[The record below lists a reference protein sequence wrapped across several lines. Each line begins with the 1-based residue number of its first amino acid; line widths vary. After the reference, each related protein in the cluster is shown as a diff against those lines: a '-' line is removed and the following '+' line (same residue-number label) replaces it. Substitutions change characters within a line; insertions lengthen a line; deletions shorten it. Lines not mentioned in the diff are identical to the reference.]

1 MKVSAFLLA
10 FAGVVIPNERA
21 WAVSAPASY
30 TIQTVAGS
38 SEVGDGGPA
47 LQAAISDAEGVAID
61 SAGNIFLADANDHRV
76 RKITPDGLIAT
87 IAGDGWPGFRGDGGP
102 ASASRLNTPYGIA
115 ADTAGNLYIA
125 DLGNNRVR
133 KVALDG
139 TISTVPGTD
148 SLLAPRNVALG
159 SDGSLYISEF
169 NGNRVQHLRTDGVLE
184 IVAGTGSAGFGGDGG
199 PAIAALL
206 SSPAGLAFDSAGNLY
221 IADSGNSR
229 IRKVAGGVMTTILGS
244 DAAGSS
250 PIYLPTAVVCDVAG
264 NLYIADYGNSRI
276 QLLTPVGIQ
285 STLPGT
291 GRDLALDAAGNL
303 YIASGSYLL
312 ELTPALAL
320 QTIAGDGSYA
330 FRGDGSNAASARL
343 NGPVALALDPAGA
356 LYIADRNNLRI
367 RLVSPAGIVS
377 TLAGDGSSGP
387 ASTQLSFPA
396 GVAVDDA
403 GTVDIADQDNDRIQ
417 QMTAAG
423 AIITLA
429 GTGTPGFN
437 GDGLP
442 DTATELFSPAAL
454 ALGSDR
460 TLYFVDK
467 GNQRVRKLAANG
479 TISTVIQT
487 TAAGLAV
494 DQSGNVYVADA
505 VLHNIKRIDVHSQV
519 TVLAGTGTAGFAGD
533 GGPAVS
539 AQLNSPSGLALDSQG
554 NLYIADTG
562 NSRIRVISS
571 DGLIHTIAGNGM
583 VDFNGDGG
591 PALSAALNTPMGL
604 AVDAAGIL
612 FISDFGNNRIR
623 KLTPVLFVT
632 EQATPLSVVSAGSM
646 VAGPIAPGEIV
657 SIFGLGIGPVTPA
670 GGALDASGMMAT
682 EVAQTRVLFN
692 GSAAA
697 LFYVQDSQ
705 INVQAPY
712 EIAGRSTVDVEVF
725 FQGELRGKVTIPV
738 AASAPAIFTVSAGT
752 GLAIALNEN
761 GTLNSP
767 VDPAA
772 RGSIVTLY
780 ATGDGVED
788 PAAVDGKPAAWPLAK
803 PTLPVTLTVG
813 GDPAGILYAG
823 AAPGFAGLLQINAR
837 VPSGLASTGNVPVV
851 LRIGTASSQ
860 AGVTLAVR

>member
-1 MKVSAFLLA
+1 MISVQ
-10 FAGVVIPNERA
+10 RA
-21 WAVSAPASY
+21 WCAGAPASY
-30 TIQTVAGS
+30 TIQTVVGS

-76 RKITPDGLIAT
+76 RKVTPDGLITT

-115 ADTAGNLYIA
+115 VDPAGNLYIA

-133 KVALDG
+133 KVVPDG

-148 SLLAPRNVALG
+148 SLVAPRNVAMG
-159 SDGSLYISEF
+159 PDGSLYISEF
-169 NGNRVQHLRTDGVLE
+169 NGNRVQHLRADGVLE
-184 IVAGTGSAGFGGDGG
+184 IIAGTGAAGFGGDGG

-229 IRKVAGGVMTTILGS
+229 IRKVAGGVMTTVLGP
-244 DAAGSS
+244 DASGS
-250 PIYLPTAVVCDVAG
+250 PLYLPTAVVCDGAG

-276 QLLTPVGIQ
+276 QFVTPLGIE
-285 STLPGT
+285 STIPGI
-291 GRDLALDAAGNL
+291 GRDLAIDAAGNL
-303 YIASGSYLL
+303 YIASWTHVL

-320 QTIAGDGSYA
+320 QTIAGDGSYQ
-330 FRGDGSNAASARL
+330 FRGEGSSATSARM
-343 NGPVALALDPAGA
+343 NGPVAVALDSAGA

-367 RLVSPAGIVS
+367 RKISPSGIIS
-377 TLAGDGSSGP
+377 TVAGDGSSGP
-387 ASTQLSFPA
+387 ANTQLSFPA
-396 GVAVDDA
+396 GVAVDDTGA
-403 GTVDIADQDNDRIQ
+403 VDIADQDNDRIQ
-417 QMTAAG
+417 QMTKAG
-423 AIITLA
+423 MVTTLA

-437 GDGLP
+437 GDGQP
-442 DTATELFSPAAL
+442 ATATQLFSPGAL
-454 ALGSDR
+454 ALGSDH

-467 GNQRVRKLAANG
+467 GNQRVRKVAANG
-479 TISTVIQT
+479 IISTVIQT
-487 TAAGLAV
+487 NAAGVAT
-494 DQSGNVYVADA
+494 DQSGNIYLADA
-505 VLHNIKRIDVHSQV
+505 GLHSVERIDSHGQV

-533 GGPAVS
+533 DGPAAA
-539 AQLNSPSGLALDSQG
+539 AQLNSPSGLAVDFQG

-562 NSRIRVISS
+562 NGRIRMIGADGVIRS
-571 DGLIHTIAGNGM
+571 IAGNGM
-583 VDFNGDGG
+583 ADFNGDGG

-604 AVDAAGIL
+604 AVDAAGNV
-612 FISDFGNNRIR
+612 FICDFGNNRIR
-623 KLTPVLFVT
+623 KLTPAVASL
-632 EQATPLSVVSAGSM
+632 QATPFSLVNAGSM
-646 VAGPIAPGEIV
+646 LAGPIAPGEIV
-657 SIFGLGIGPVTPA
+657 SIFGRGIGPVTPA
-670 GGALDASGMMAT
+670 GGTLDASGVMVP
-682 EVAQTRVLFN
+682 EIAQTSVLFN
-692 GSAAA
+692 GFPAA

-705 INVQAPY
+705 INAQAPY

-725 FQGELRGKVTIPV
+725 FQGQSRGRVTVPV

-761 GTLNSP
+761 GALNSP
-767 VDPAA
+767 IDPAA

-788 PAAVDGKPAAWPLAK
+788 PAARDGQPAAQPLPK

-813 GDPAGILYAG
+813 GFPADILFAG

-837 VPSGLASTGNVPVV
+837 VPTGLASTGNVPVV

-860 AGVTLAVR
+860 NGVTLAVR